1 MINYELHTLKKHV
14 SAKEWEIGS
23 VFEDRELALHEA
35 KLLDNSNRYAGIRA
49 IAEDHSPGT
58 GQTQTSTIF
67 RGGSNFKEAK
77 AKAIDGTAGAGKRVA
92 SEPRKFA
99 PRTRAA
105 TNDDKRSVA
114 SLVPML
120 LLFLLIGVGGTYALY
135 ELVAD

>member
-35 KLLDNSNRYAGIRA
+35 KLLDNSDRYAGIRV
-49 IAEDHSPGT
+49 IAEDHNPGT

-77 AKAIDGTAGAGKRVA
+77 AKVIDGTAGAGKRVA

-105 TNDDKRSVA
+105 TNDDKRSVT

-120 LLFLLIGVGGTYALY
+120 LLFLLIGVGGMYALY
-135 ELVAD
+135 ELVPD

>member
-14 SAKEWEIGS
+14 SAKEWEIGT
-23 VFEDRELALHEA
+23 VFEARELALHEA
-35 KLLDNSNRYAGIRA
+35 KILDNSDRYAGVSV
-49 IAEDHSPGT
+49 IAEDHNPGT

-77 AKAIDGTAGAGKRVA
+77 AKVIDGTAGAGKRVA
-92 SEPRKFA
+92 SPPREFA

-105 TNDDKRSVA
+105 TNDDKRSVT

-120 LLFLLIGVGGTYALY
+120 LLFLLIGVGGMYALY
-135 ELVAD
+135 ELVPD